1 MMDKKKIRNLSEK
14 EWEEAASLLSGEKG
28 KYGDL
33 LNSLAEDMPETVKQW
48 KDLRNMDDESTNVD
62 KAWNNVYSR
71 IREGDP
77 HAGEISGRVRFLRS
91 TFLKV
96 AAAALLIIGF
106 GTLALFMNKSGFY
119 SSKLTFESGENQRNL
134 RVDLP
139 DGSIIYL
146 NRNSELNY
154 RAAFG
159 EKTREVKLKG
169 EAFFEIS
176 ADAAKPFTIDAGKAT
191 VQVVG
196 TSFSVLT
203 ENTDTEVEVF
213 VKTGKV
219 VLSDKSGE
227 QSLVLDPGYIGI
239 IDSEKSSKSINNNPN
254 YLAWNSGKLVYK
266 GEKLGV
272 VLSDLRKYYNM
283 NVVADDPSILEFPW
297 HSPIDYESRDIIIS
311 LICTSFNLSYLKDG
325 AVYHLVKK

>member
-1 MMDKKKIRNLSEK
+1 
-14 EWEEAASLLSGEKG
+14 
-28 KYGDL
+28 
-33 LNSLAEDMPETVKQW
+33 
-48 KDLRNMDDESTNVD
+48 
-62 KAWNNVYSR
+62 
-71 IREGDP
+71 
-77 HAGEISGRVRFLRS
+77 
-91 TFLKV
+91 
-96 AAAALLIIGF
+96 
-106 GTLALFMNKSGFY
+106 
-119 SSKLTFESGENQRNL
+119 
-134 RVDLP
+134 
-139 DGSIIYL
+139 
-146 NRNSELNY
+146 
-154 RAAFG
+154 
-159 EKTREVKLKG
+159 
-169 EAFFEIS
+169 
-176 ADAAKPFTIDAGKAT
+176 

-239 IDSEKSSKSINNNPN
+239 IDSEKSAKSINNNPN
-254 YLAWNSGKLVYK
+254 YLAWNTGKLVYK

-311 LICTSFNLSYLKDG
+311 LICTSFNLSYIKDG
-325 AVYHLVKK
+325 DIYHLVKK